1 VTGEVIPASADA
13 GAVPGKAVVAA
24 NEGAHEH
31 AHRCGNC
38 DAVLVGPYC
47 AQCGQHAHASAR
59 NLAAVVHDGWHD
71 FTHIDGRLWNTLR
84 LLMTRPGQ
92 LTVDFFA
99 DRRAR
104 YLPPVRLY
112 LVLSV
117 VFFGFSFTTH
127 ETHKT
132 ASHDTAATTPT
143 AQSAPASASAHKQPQ
158 TDTDDEDPD
167 DDDMD
172 AKSTTGPHSV
182 VNFDCSDDSDTSVL
196 AKSLCKNG
204 RANTGAEFTSRLAHN
219 TPKMMF
225 VFLPLMAAVMLLL
238 YWRPRRY
245 YVEHL
250 VYLLHNHSALYLAF
264 SLMSLVTWLSRR
276 VHTLRW
282 LGAVAITVTLC
293 YAAWYPFRSMR
304 RYYAQGPLLTL
315 GKYTLIATAYGI
327 SLFFTYIVAAI
338 LTALTGD

>member
-1 VTGEVIPASADA
+1 MTGEVIRAGGEADSGA
-13 GAVPGKAVVAA
+13 GTPTTAVAVA
-24 NEGAHEH
+24 H

-38 DAVLVGPYC
+38 DAVLTGPYC

-71 FTHIDGRLWNTLR
+71 FTHVDGRLWNTLR

-127 ETHKT
+127 QTHKT
-132 ASHDTAATTPT
+132 TAHAPVAAGAPGAAGSVTSASPPAATSQ
-143 AQSAPASASAHKQPQ
+143 AR
-158 TDTDDEDPD
+158 TDND
-167 DDDMD
+167 DDDD
-172 AKSTTGPHSV
+172 ADQDEDADTKSSSHSGSELTTRV
-182 VNFDCSDDSDTSVL
+182 
-196 AKSLCKNG
+196 
-204 RANTGAEFTSRLAHN
+204 AHN
-219 TPKMMF
+219 APKMMF

-264 SLMSLVTWLSRR
+264 SVMSLVTWLGRR
-276 VHTLRW
+276 VHSLKW

-293 YAAWYPFRSMR
+293 YAAWYIYRSMR
-304 RYYAQGPLLTL
+304 RYYGQGRLLTL
-315 GKYTLIATAYGI
+315 GKYTVIGAAYGI
-327 SLFFTYIVAAI
+327 SLFFTYIVAAM
-338 LTALTGD
+338 LTAVTGD

>member
-1 VTGEVIPASADA
+1 VTGEVV
-13 GAVPGKAVVAA
+13 AVESGNAHAVTT
-24 NEGAHEH
+24 ETAHEH
-31 AHRCGNC
+31 GQQCGNC
-38 DAVLVGPYC
+38 EAVLTGPFC

-71 FTHIDGRLWNTLR
+71 LTHVDGRLWNTLR
-84 LLMTRPGQ
+84 LLMLRPGQ

-117 VFFGFSFTTH
+117 VFFSFSFTTH
-127 ETHKT
+127 ETHQDPGHAVAAA
-132 ASHDTAATTPT
+132 ASTKSGPAKL
-143 AQSAPASASAHKQPQ
+143 QSDAG
-158 TDTDDEDPD
+158 DDEDSSD
-167 DDDMD
+167 DDDD
-172 AKSTTGPHSV
+172 SLHST
-182 VNFDCSDDSDTSVL
+182 VNINCDDGDTSLL
-196 AKSLCKNG
+196 AKTLCENG
-204 RANTGAEFTSRLAHN
+204 RAKTGSEFTSRLAHN

-264 SLMSLVTWLSRR
+264 SLMSLVSWLGRKN
-276 VHTLRW
+276 HALHW
-282 LGAVAITVTLC
+282 LGAVAIVLTLC
-293 YAAWYPFRSMR
+293 YAVWYPFRSMR
-304 RYYAQGPLLTL
+304 RYYAQGSLLTL
-315 GKYTLIATAYGI
+315 GKYTLIAAAYAV
-327 SLFFTYIVAAI
+327 SLLFTYIGAAI